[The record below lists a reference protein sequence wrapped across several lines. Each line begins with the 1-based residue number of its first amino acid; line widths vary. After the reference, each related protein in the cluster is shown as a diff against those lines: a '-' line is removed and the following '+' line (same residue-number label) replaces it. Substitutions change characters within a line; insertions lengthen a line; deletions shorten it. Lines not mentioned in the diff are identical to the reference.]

1 MMRAMTRLDQTR
13 AVITGGGGGLG
24 RAIALALAPRGARVL
39 VADVN
44 LAGAEETAR
53 LVEAKGGRAQALR
66 ADVSVYEE
74 VAHLAAEAERL
85 WGGTDFVVNNAGVGI
100 GGPLDDIPI
109 DDWKWAV
116 GVNFWGP
123 VYGCQVFVPGFK
135 RQGGG
140 HILNVASA
148 AGLLAAPE
156 MAPYNATKA
165 AVVALSETLH
175 AELAA
180 HKIGVTVLCPTF
192 FQTDIVNAGRLH
204 SSDGAVLARKLMAR
218 AKLQADDVAR
228 LALEG
233 VEANRLYVVPHPDG
247 RWMWRLKRLA
257 PEPFYHRL
265 LPHLSKLRGRV
276 AR

>member
-1 MMRAMTRLDQTR
+1 MTRLDRTR
-13 AVITGGGGGLG
+13 AVVTGAGGGLG
-24 RAIALALAPRGARVL
+24 RSIARALAARGGRVL
-39 VADVN
+39 AADIN
-44 LAGAEETAR
+44 LEGAEETAR
-53 LVEAKGGRAQALR
+53 LVEAAGGQARATR
-66 ADVSVYEE
+66 ADVSDYDD
-74 VAHLAAEAERL
+74 VARLAAEAERH
-85 WGGTDFVVNNAGVGI
+85 WGGTDLLVNNAGVGI
-100 GGPLDDIPI
+100 GGPLDAIPVE
-109 DDWKWAV
+109 DWKWAV

-123 VYGCQVFVPGFK
+123 VYGCHAFVPAFK

-140 HILNVASA
+140 HILNIASA

-175 AELAA
+175 AELAPFGV
-180 HKIGVTVLCPTF
+180 GVTVVCPTF
-192 FQTDIVNAGRLH
+192 FQTDIVKTGRLH
-204 SSDGAVLARKLMAR
+204 SPDGSALASKLMAR
-218 AKLQADDVAR
+218 AKIQADDVAR

-233 VEANRLYVVPHPDG
+233 VEADRLYVVPHADG

-265 LPHLSKLRGRV
+265 LPRLSKLGRRA

>member
-1 MMRAMTRLDQTR
+1 MHAMTRLSQPR
-13 AVITGGGGGLG
+13 AVVTGGAGGLG
-24 RAIALALAPRGARVL
+24 RALARALAARGGRVL

-53 LVEAKGGRAQALR
+53 LVEAGGGQAHAVR
-66 ADVSVYEE
+66 ADVTVYDD
-74 VAHLAAEAERL
+74 VARLAAEAERR
-85 WGGTDFVVNNAGVGI
+85 WGGTDLVVNNAGVGI
-100 GGPLDDIPI
+100 GGPIESIPLG
-109 DDWKWAV
+109 DWEWAV
-116 GVNFWGP
+116 GINFWGP
-123 VYGCQVFVPGFK
+123 VYGCQAFVPGFK
-135 RQGGG
+135 KQGGG

-156 MAPYNATKA
+156 MAPYNVTKA

-180 HKIGVTVLCPTF
+180 HNIGVTVLCPTF
-192 FQTDIVNAGRLH
+192 FQTDIVKSGRLH
-204 SSDGAVLARKLMAR
+204 SSDGAALAAKLMAR

-233 VEANRLYVVPHPDG
+233 VEANRLYVVPHADG
-247 RWMWRLKRLA
+247 LWLWRLKRLA
-257 PEPFYHRL
+257 PELFYHRL
-265 LPHLSKLRGRV
+265 LPRLKDLRRRV

>member
-1 MMRAMTRLDQTR
+1 MTRLDRTR
-13 AVITGGGGGLG
+13 AVVTGAGGGLG
-24 RAIALALAPRGARVL
+24 RSIARLLAARGGRVL

-44 LAGAEETAR
+44 LDSARETAK
-53 LVEAKGGRAQALR
+53 LVEAGGGQAHAVR
-66 ADVSVYEE
+66 ADVSIYDDV
-74 VAHLAAEAERL
+74 VGLVAEAERL
-85 WGGTDFVVNNAGVGI
+85 WGGTDLLVNNAGVGI
-100 GGPLDDIPI
+100 GGPLDAIPV

-123 VYGCQVFVPGFK
+123 VYGCQAFVPGFK

-175 AELAA
+175 AELADRN
-180 HKIGVTVLCPTF
+180 IGVTVLCPTF
-192 FQTDIVNAGRLH
+192 FQTDIVKSGRLH
-204 SSDGAVLARKLMAR
+204 SSDGAAIATKLMAR

-233 VEANRLYVVPHPDG
+233 VEANRLYVVPHADG

-265 LPHLSKLRGRV
+265 LPGLSKLRGQANR
-276 AR
+276 